1 MKKYGDKRLLLF
13 LLFIG
18 IGVVAT
24 SFYAVNIP
32 DFDFPVSSPQPY
44 ELSETAAVVS
54 SEELGVVNLNTATSE
69 ELQTLPGIGEK
80 TAQAI
85 LDYRREHGRFLSRKE
100 IMEVDG
106 IGEKTYEKIRDR
118 LTT

>member
-1 MKKYGDKRLLLF
+1 MKKYNDKRLLLF
-13 LLFIG
+13 LLFMG

-24 SFYAVNIP
+24 GFYAVTVP
-32 DFDFPVSSPQPY
+32 DFEFPVSSPQPY
-44 ELSETAAVVS
+44 ELAEMVPLAS
-54 SEELGVVNLNTATSE
+54 SEELGVVNLNIATAE

-85 LDYRREHGRFLSRKE
+85 LDYRREHGRFLTRKE